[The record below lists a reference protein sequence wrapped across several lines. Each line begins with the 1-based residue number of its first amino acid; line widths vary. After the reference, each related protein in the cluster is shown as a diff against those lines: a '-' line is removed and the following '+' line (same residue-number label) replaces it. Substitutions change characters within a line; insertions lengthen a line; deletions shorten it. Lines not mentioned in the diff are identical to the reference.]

1 MVKKTKNN
9 GQDLWNKATNLIPGG
24 NGLLSKRPERY
35 LPGLWPVYYK
45 KAKGAYIWDLDNNKY
60 LDMAQNG
67 IGSAIL
73 GYSDQDVN
81 KAVISSIKNSINTT
95 LNSPE
100 EVELADML
108 IKLNPNMHMVKF
120 GRGGG
125 EAMSMAVRIA
135 RASSGKDNILF
146 SGYHGWND
154 WYIAANVSDK
164 SNLDE
169 HLIQGLSPA
178 GVPKSLKGTA
188 IPFKYDD
195 IKDFDIKLEKTN
207 NIAAVVIEGARFN
220 EPNIKFL
227 KHIEK
232 VTKKRKIILIVDE
245 ITSGF
250 RICDSGSYIKY
261 GYDPDIAVYGKALG
275 NGFAISAVVGKK
287 QTMEAGIKSF
297 ISSTMWTERVGFTAA
312 IATLKK
318 MKKIKLHKHLI
329 KTGKNISKIW
339 IDAAKRNNL
348 KISVTDFFPLVTLK
362 FEYPDEK
369 DKIETLFIQ
378 CMLERGILSSKS
390 VYVTAAHGER
400 ELKRY
405 KKACTEVFSVIS
417 KALETN
423 IDNFLKT
430 PKRSD
435 AFARLN
441 SN

>member
-1 MVKKTKNN
+1 MAYFLKDRKDIYPVYT
-9 GQDLWNKATNLIPGG
+9 
-24 NGLLSKRPERY
+24 
-35 LPGLWPVYYK
+35 VYYK

-73 GYSDQDVN
+73 GYCDQDVN

-232 VTKKRKIILIVDE
+232 VTKKGR
-245 ITSGF
+245 
-250 RICDSGSYIKY
+250 
-261 GYDPDIAVYGKALG
+261 
-275 NGFAISAVVGKK
+275 
-287 QTMEAGIKSF
+287 
-297 ISSTMWTERVGFTAA
+297 SS
-312 IATLKK
+312 
-318 MKKIKLHKHLI
+318 
-329 KTGKNISKIW
+329 
-339 IDAAKRNNL
+339 
-348 KISVTDFFPLVTLK
+348 
-362 FEYPDEK
+362 
-369 DKIETLFIQ
+369 
-378 CMLERGILSSKS
+378 
-390 VYVTAAHGER
+390 
-400 ELKRY
+400 
-405 KKACTEVFSVIS
+405 
-417 KALETN
+417 
-423 IDNFLKT
+423 
-430 PKRSD
+430 
-435 AFARLN
+435 
-441 SN
+441 